1 MRDSRLGLQSQLP
14 QSYLLPIPPCLQKSI
29 HDILQSE
36 MKMNEKKKLQL
47 LIFKTLRLIAYHK
60 GNKMICRI

>member
-36 MKMNEKKKLQL
+36 MKMNEKKK
-47 LIFKTLRLIAYHK
+47 TPIAHF
-60 GNKMICRI
+60 